1 MTAQSYAKAAMR
13 LNKSERYLLSLL
25 LIEGELTLASL
36 HQEKQYKAFARSART
51 LYAKGLLDKA
61 THKGYKG
68 GIPFNKVILKANMY
82 SYCVQIQSTTE
93 SRCQNAQK
101 KTTAST

>member
-1 MTAQSYAKAAMR
+1 MTAKAANR
-13 LNKSERYLLSLL
+13 LSKSERHLLSLL
-25 LIEGELTLASL
+25 LIHGELTLATL
-36 HQEKQYKAFARSART
+36 RKEKQYKAFARSART
-51 LYAKGLLDKA
+51 LYTKGLLDKA

-82 SYCVQIQSTTE
+82 SYCVQIPSTTE

-101 KTTAST
+101 TATTPS